1 MRVKSIRLNQIRI
14 PLKIPFQHA
23 LNERKVAEALIVC
36 VEEENGKVPFHIR
49 PGAQR
54 DGAAVFKGY
63 RVADFEDVFQRWHPE
78 NAVTPSQPN
87 ESAPYSDS
95 QAVTPG
101 IDVTAQNPPKPA
113 VDKGCNSVTAPEP
126 PTDDNDDAE
135 ERAAIMS
142 IEAVADAAHRAKDN
156 EGTSE

>member
-1 MRVKSIRLNQIRI
+1 MPWANAKSAHGRNTRNYKPITATQLARLLR
-14 PLKIPFQHA
+14 
-23 LNERKVAEALIVC
+23 
-36 VEEENGKVPFHIR
+36 PFHIR

-63 RVADFEDVFQRWHPE
+63 RVADFEDVFRRWHPK

-101 IDVTAQNPPKPA
+101 IDVTAENPLKPA
-113 VDKGCNSVTAPEP
+113 VDKGCNPVTAPDPLEGEIEQISRP
-126 PTDDNDDAE
+126 N
-135 ERAAIMS
+135 AAQS
-142 IEAVADAAHRAKDN
+142 ADR
-156 EGTSE
+156 EMFEI